1 MLKGLTTGVSG
12 QGGGGEYKIAGGQG
26 VRGLSGQS
34 IRNIIHVTTEIIQ
47 SSDGETDSVEL
58 ASSQNEGE

>member
-1 MLKGLTTGVSG
+1 MSG